1 MYINTLNKS
10 YNPSNINSRYS
21 FFLKMTLNT
30 HIQNQLIHVE
40 QRYFKNIS
48 INKDQY
54 MNSSMQNRYVK
65 TPKL

>member
-21 FFLKMTLNT
+21 FFKMTLNT

-48 INKDQY
+48 INIDQY

>member
-1 MYINTLNKS
+1 
-10 YNPSNINSRYS
+10 
-21 FFLKMTLNT
+21 MTLNT

-48 INKDQY
+48 INIDQY

-65 TPKL
+65 TPKLLYPNGVKLMIFSSLEAIANK